1 MVNTLGDLL
10 KKSEDFLRRKGIEKP
25 RAEAQILFAHALKLQ
40 RYQLIT
46 EDAKPLTESEV
57 ATLRELIKQ
66 KSLGTPTAYLTGTK
80 NFFGRDFA
88 VSQYTLIPRPE
99 TEELV
104 SWILS
109 KYSKDEALSIL
120 DLGTGTGCIGITLGL
135 ELVNSQI
142 TLSDISEGA
151 LETARENAE
160 TSLGNR
166 VEYIVSDLFE
176 GIPSSKKF
184 SLIVSNPPYI
194 PAEEYS
200 VLSASVKEHEPKTAL
215 LIPEPA
221 FFEKLFSGTKKY
233 LSETGNFFLETNP
246 SLIESQIALLKKIG
260 FAEVEMRRDYSD
272 RQHFLRARL

>member
-25 RAEAQILFAHALKLQ
+25 RAEAQILFAHALNLQ

-46 EDAKPLTESEV
+46 EDAKPLSESEM

-66 KSLGTPTAYLTGTK
+66 KSLGAPTAYLTGTK

-109 KYSKDEALSIL
+109 YYSKEEALSIL
-120 DLGTGTGCIGITLGL
+120 DLGTGTGCIGITLCL
-135 ELVNSQI
+135 ELANSQI

-151 LETARENAE
+151 LETARKNGEAC
-160 TSLGNR
+160 LGNR
-166 VEYIVSDLFE
+166 VDYIVSNLYA
-176 GIPSSKKF
+176 GIPSGIKF

-194 PAEEYS
+194 TAEEYS

-221 FFEKLFSGTKKY
+221 FFENLFSGAKNY
-233 LSETGNFFLETNP
+233 LSEGGNFFLETNP
-246 SLIESQIALLKKIG
+246 SLIESHTELLKKVG
-260 FAEVEMRRDYSD
+260 FSEVEMRRDYSD